1 MPAGVVLVGGTAQLQ
16 GIRRL
21 AAEVFGTPVRI
32 GTPTGMFGLVESISN
47 PAFAT
52 SIGLLKWGLAQAD
65 EFGPAPGDGVF
76 GRVRD
81 WLRSFFP

>member
-1 MPAGVVLVGGTAQLQ
+1 
-16 GIRRL
+16 
-21 AAEVFGTPVRI
+21 
-32 GTPTGMFGLVESISN
+32 MFGLVESISN

-65 EFGPAPGDGVF
+65 DLGGAPGDSP
-76 GRVRD
+76 VRRFAE